1 MKFSKAAEWIATGI
15 DLIPKESQKLILEK
29 IFGNSE
35 IADMCFDIS
44 SFCSSEEVMDYI
56 NQFRL
61 YKVENLVRFFV
72 ELHFAAFDSVYSGI
86 ESVRNDLLNE
96 TIAEVIAEKRK
107 MRIAY
112 DNQEIK
118 DSIMYECM
126 LNLVAAISKLEK
138 KIITYCSEIKRIDD
152 RNAIEYFIKSNSDK
166 NKVIEDGNRATTAL
180 QLYYEALKLLAV
192 ISNETSMDL
201 SSCFNDAEEFAR
213 LLSEEGVVSL
223 MIRYTKESYRKEWDS
238 ERINKQFT
246 YIKELTEDLSD
257 TFDEG
262 EEIDFENLE

>member
-15 DLIPKESQKLILEK
+15 ELIPKDAQKLILEK
-29 IFGNSE
+29 IFEDSE
-35 IADMCFDIS
+35 IVDMCFDIS

-86 ESVRNDLLNE
+86 ESIRNDLLNE

-112 DNQEIK
+112 NNQEIK

-138 KIITYCSEIKRIDD
+138 KIITYCSEIKKIDD
-152 RNAIEYFIKSNSDK
+152 MGELKYTFHSVFGMDK
-166 NKVIEDGNRATTAL
+166 VTENGNRATSAL
-180 QLYYEALKLLAV
+180 QLYYEAIKLIAIIGNKMEV
-192 ISNETSMDL
+192 DI
-201 SSCFNDAEEFAR
+201 SSCLDDAEEFAMT
-213 LLSEEGVVSL
+213 LSKNGFISA
-223 MIRYTKESYRKEWDS
+223 MIRFTEEKYQAEWNSD
-238 ERINKQFT
+238 RIHQQIS
-246 YIKELTEDLSD
+246 YIKELPEGLSD
-257 TFDEG
+257 IFDEG

>member
-15 DLIPKESQKLILEK
+15 ELIPKDAQKLILEK
-29 IFGNSE
+29 IFGDSE
-35 IADMCFDIS
+35 IVDMCFDIS

-61 YKVENLVRFFV
+61 YKVENLVKFFV
-72 ELHFAAFDSVYSGI
+72 ELHFAACDSVYSGI
-86 ESVRNDLLNE
+86 ESIRNDLLNE

-107 MRIAY
+107 MKIAY
-112 DNQEIK
+112 DNNEIK

-138 KIITYCSEIKRIDD
+138 KIITYCSEIKRVDD
-152 RNAIEYFIKSNSDK
+152 RSTIEYIVKSKSDI

-180 QLYYEALKLLAV
+180 QLYYEAIKLLAV
-192 ISNETSMDL
+192 ISNETSIDI

-213 LLSEEGVVSL
+213 SLSEKGFIKL
-223 MIRYTKESYRKEWDS
+223 MIRYTREPHISEWDS
-238 ERINKQFT
+238 ERINKQIT
-246 YIKELTEDLSD
+246 YIKELNEGLFD